1 MRARLVRRV
10 LVVLGA
16 AAVLTSWL
24 AWPHARAN
32 DKRWVVA
39 PEPEQPG
46 AVEAGADEVAQAQ
59 KLARKKRYFD
69 AMLLLERAA
78 REHPSALHDCNL
90 ALAYLRTGRLTQA
103 QLIFDV
109 SRLRGGTPP
118 PWCDSSLA
126 GQLAA
131 ALRKEKYVPLTLAV
145 QPVDATIDVG
155 EALFRGMTVIWLKPG
170 SHSLTVTAPVHQPET
185 RPLMV
190 APPAMRVDVA
200 LVKLGDDAPPEVD
213 AGVAV
218 TAPIDAARAP
228 SPDASAGGLD
238 LLDDRDRATPIPPPT
253 ARAKWPAYAGIGAAG
268 LGLGLGLAFHTRA
281 LGTKDRANELPRT
294 SPQFGELS
302 DRFGTERALAIGGE
316 AVSAAALGFTA
327 WWLLG
332 KDRGEPP
339 ARTIGASV
347 GPDGAL
353 LTIGG
358 TLP

>member
-24 AWPHARAN
+24 AWPHARAS
-32 DKRWVVA
+32 DKRWVVS

-46 AVEAGADEVAQAQ
+46 AVEAGAEDVAQAQ

-170 SHSLTVTAPVHQPET
+170 SHSLTVTAPVHDPET

-190 APPAMRVDVA
+190 APPAMRVDVS
-200 LVKLGDDAPPEVD
+200 LVKLGDDPPPEID

-218 TAPIDAARAP
+218 MTPVDAAP
-228 SPDASAGGLD
+228 PQPDSAGGLEQPVD
-238 LLDDRDRATPIPPPT
+238 LDLTTPVPPPAT
-253 ARAKWPAYAGIGAAG
+253 RAKWPAYAGIGAAG

-281 LGTKDRANELPRT
+281 LGTKDRANDLPPT
-294 SPQFGELS
+294 SPQFLELS
-302 DRFGTERALAIGGE
+302 DRFGTERAVAIGGY

-332 KDRGEPP
+332 KDQGEPP
-339 ARTIGASV
+339 ARTVGASV
-347 GPDGAL
+347 SPDGAM